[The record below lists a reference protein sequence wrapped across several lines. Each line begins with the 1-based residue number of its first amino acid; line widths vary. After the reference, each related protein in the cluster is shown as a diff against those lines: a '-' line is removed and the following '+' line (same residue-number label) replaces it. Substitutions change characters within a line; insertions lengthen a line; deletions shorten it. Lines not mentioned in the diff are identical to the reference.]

1 LHYCQDFSEK
11 ICAKGKFCLIKYLA
25 QIWKCSAFQ
34 DETQSAGREF
44 SRKAVA
50 FNDKIWYIINQMRLN
65 KQQIEHL
72 AFHIVQ
78 RLLKENLL
86 MVENREKIA
95 ADVQGIISAELEK
108 EDLLDEKVKEILKE
122 KLGEIRN
129 SNIDYYEMFRM
140 VKSKLAEQENIVL

>member
-1 LHYCQDFSEK
+1 
-11 ICAKGKFCLIKYLA
+11 
-25 QIWKCSAFQ
+25 
-34 DETQSAGREF
+34 
-44 SRKAVA
+44 
-50 FNDKIWYIINQMRLN
+50 MRLN

-72 AFHIVQ
+72 AFSIVQ

-86 MVENREKIA
+86 LVENREKMA
-95 ADVQGIISAELEK
+95 ADVQVIISVELEK
-108 EDLLDEKVKEILKE
+108 EDQLDEKVKEILKE